1 MNRLDVELSNCIHF
15 QSSLIALCQALREPE
30 PETVT
35 SEELVNVRQR
45 QDDIAD
51 SV

>member
-15 QSSLIALCQALREPE
+15 QSSLIALCQALRAPE
-30 PETVT
+30 PEAP
-35 SEELVNVRQR
+35 SAEELK
-45 QDDIAD
+45 DDTVD